1 MSLNSF
7 FLSIIIY
14 ELKAHFYVL
23 ALIGSIIS
31 NNLFVIFLSS
41 LSGQGLFS
49 LWKVWIIALMGVLIS
64 DIIWFTLGKSAS
76 INKIA
81 RHRHFLYNYY
91 SIKSI
96 LNKSGEKNNFF
107 VFLGSKFVYGAKII
121 TLMYAGRRNMRIKDF
136 IRYNVTSSTIWVSFL
151 VFLGFLAGKGFT
163 KLLDGLNN
171 LKYALVIFILII
183 IIIYFLWFLSG
194 RIVMNGWKKMN
205 KKIDKKF
212 GHKIIVTKFKY
223 QKFMNR
229 FN

>member
-14 ELKAHFYVL
+14 ELKAHFYFL
-23 ALIGSIIS
+23 SLIGSIIS
-31 NNLFVIFLSS
+31 NNLFVIFLAS
-41 LSGQGLFS
+41 LSGQGIFS
-49 LWKVWIIALMGVLIS
+49 LWKVWIIALIGILIS
-64 DIIWFTLGKSAS
+64 DTIWFIIGKSAT

-96 LNKSGEKNNFF
+96 LNKSEEKNNFF
-107 VFLGSKFVYGAKII
+107 VFLGSKFIYGAKIL
-121 TLMYAGRRNMRIKDF
+121 TLIYAGKRKMRIKDF
-136 IRYNVTSSTIWVSFL
+136 IKYNFTSSAIWISLL
-151 VFLGFLAGKGFT
+151 VFLGFLAGKGFA
-163 KLLDGLNN
+163 KLLEGLNN
-171 LKYALVIFILII
+171 LRYALIIFILII
-183 IIIYFLWFLSG
+183 ISIYLLWFISG
-194 RIVMNGWKKMN
+194 RIIMHGWKKMN